1 MLPAEKRLQA
11 DDLSGGHI
19 HLRLIN
25 EEEFISVERQAQTVL
40 QRQPVSDLGV
50 HFFGEEPKVVASLFF
65 GAVHGGISMLDQAFS
80 TFTVVWKNAD
90 AEAAADIERVSLHD
104 KFLDHCS
111 HEPFG
116 GDGGVSHIS
125 DTSEYDEEFVSAE
138 AGDCVL
144 ITRPSFESFCN
155 LLQKKVAERVPER
168 VVDVFE
174 AIEIEEQKRNLV
186 FLTASASQGLG

>member
-40 QRQPVSDLGV
+40 QGQAVYDLGV
-50 HFFGEEPKVVASLFF
+50 HFLGEEPKVVASLFF

-90 AEAAADIERVSLHD
+90 AEAAADIEWIPLHD
-104 KFLDHCS
+104 KFLGHYS
-111 HEPFG
+111 HEPLSG
-116 GDGGVSHIS
+116 HCGVGHIS
-125 DTSEYDEEFVSAE
+125 DTGQYDEEFVSAE
-138 AGDCVL
+138 PGDCVL
-144 ITRPSFESFCN
+144 ITRPCLKSFCN
-155 LLQKKVAERVPER
+155 LL
-168 VVDVFE
+168 
-174 AIEIEEQKRNLV
+174 
-186 FLTASASQGLG
+186 